1 MNTVKRFMYAGIGTA
16 VSIQSALA
24 EIDFGTEKIDSS
36 LQGTDGSTP
45 IVTLQ
50 KYIAYA
56 TNFLYLIMVGMALYG
71 GWKILTSGAED
82 EGKEAGKKIII
93 NAVIGLLVIFFAST
107 IASFV
112 IQFLGQSLK

>member
-1 MNTVKRFMYAGIGTA
+1 MNTVKSFMYAGIGTV
-16 VSIQSALA
+16 VSMQSAMA
-24 EIDFGTEKIDSS
+24 EIKFGEEKIDSG
-36 LQGTDGSTP
+36 LQGTDGSAP
-45 IVTLQ
+45 VDIIQ
-50 KYIAYA
+50 KYIVYA

-71 GWKILTSGAED
+71 GWKILTSGSED

>member
-1 MNTVKRFMYAGIGTA
+1 MYAGIGTV
-16 VSIQSALA
+16 VSMHSALA
-24 EIDFGTEKIDSS
+24 DIKFGEEKINSD
-36 LQGTDGSTP
+36 LQGTDGAAP
-45 IVTLQ
+45 IDTLQ

-56 TNFLYLIMVGMALYG
+56 TNFLYLIMVGMALWG
-71 GWKILTSGAED
+71 GWKILTSGSED